1 MVQFRTWIQAT
12 RPQFFTVIILPIMLG
27 TAIAW
32 QQQRLFSA
40 FYFCAALLGGVLL
53 HAAINV
59 LNDYFDHLNHCD
71 ENNQTPLTPFAGGSR
86 MIQNGTLSPQ
96 QVHVYGMVLLLAGI
110 ALGLILV
117 WLRGIPIFWIGLIGV
132 LSGYFYSAPPFA
144 LCSRGWGEVLVGL
157 NFGILPVVGAYLLQV
172 HDVSF
177 MPVFAAL
184 PMTGLV
190 TAILY
195 INQFPDY
202 AADKQVGKANLVV
215 RLGQLKA
222 QILYEGLLIFSFL
235 SLGLGI
241 YFKVIPQLNLLSF
254 LLMPLAGF
262 AMWNLARNYATANAL
277 IPAIKSTIAL
287 HTVMS
292 LVLILSFLVS

>member
-1 MVQFRTWIQAT
+1 MVQLQTWIQAT

-32 QQQRLFSA
+32 QQQQQFAAL
-40 FYFCAALLGGVLL
+40 YFCAALLGGILL

-86 MIQNGTLSPQ
+86 MIQNGILSPK
-96 QVHVYGMVLLLAGI
+96 QVHVYGMILLVAGI
-110 ALGLILV
+110 LLGLILV
-117 WLRGIPIFWIGLIGV
+117 WLRGMPIFWIGLIGV
-132 LSGYFYSAPPFA
+132 FSGYFYSAPPFA
-144 LCSRGWGEVLVGL
+144 LCSRGWGELLVGL
-157 NFGILPVVGAYLLQV
+157 NFGILPVLGAYLLQ
-172 HDVSF
+172 HNDF
-177 MPVFAAL
+177 NLIPLFAAL
-184 PMTGLV
+184 PLTGLV

-202 AADKQVGKANLVV
+202 AADKHVGKANLVV
-215 RLGQLKA
+215 RLGQVKA
-222 QILYEGLLIFSFL
+222 QILYAALLIFSFL

-241 YFKVIPQLNLLSF
+241 YFKVLPLFNLLNF
-254 LLMPLAGF
+254 LLLPLAGF
-262 AMWNLARNYATANAL
+262 AMWSLARNYATASAL
-277 IPAIKSTIAL
+277 IPAIKSTIVL

-292 LVLILSFLVS
+292 LVLIVSFLV

>member
-1 MVQFRTWIQAT
+1 MLPLRTWIQAT
-12 RPQFFTVIILPIMLG
+12 RPQFFTVIILPILLG
-27 TAIAW
+27 TVIAW
-32 QQQRLFSA
+32 QQQFSM
-40 FYFCAALLGGVLL
+40 FYFCAALLSGILL

-86 MIQNGTLSPQ
+86 MIQNGILSPR
-96 QVHVYGMVLLLAGI
+96 QVHIYGMILLVAGI
-110 ALGLILV
+110 LLGLMLV
-117 WLRGIPIFWIGLIGV
+117 WQRGMPIFWIGLIGV

-144 LCSRGWGEVLVGL
+144 WCSRGWGEILVGL

-172 HDVSF
+172 QDF
-177 MPVFAAL
+177 NLIPVFAAL
-184 PMTGLV
+184 PITCLV

-202 AADKQVGKANLVV
+202 AADKHVGKANLVV
-215 RLGQLKA
+215 RLGQVKA
-222 QILYEGLLIFSFL
+222 QIVYDALLVFSFL

-241 YFKVIPQLNLLSF
+241 YFKILPQLNLVSF

-262 AMWNLARNYATANAL
+262 AMWSLARNYATARAL
-277 IPAIKSTIAL
+277 IPAIKSTIML

-292 LVLILSFLVS
+292 LVLILSFVV

>member
-1 MVQFRTWIQAT
+1 MVHLRTWIQAT

-32 QQQRLFSA
+32 QQQRQFSVG
-40 FYFCAALLGGVLL
+40 YFCAALLGGILL

-86 MIQNGTLSPQ
+86 MIQNGILSPR
-96 QVHVYGMVLLLAGI
+96 QVHSYGMILLVAGI
-110 ALGLILV
+110 ALGLSLV
-117 WLRGIPIFWIGLIGV
+117 WLRGMPIFWIGLIGV

-144 LCSRGWGEVLVGL
+144 LCSRGWGEILVGL

-172 HDVSF
+172 HDF
-177 MPVFAAL
+177 NFIPIFAAL
-184 PMTGLV
+184 PVTGLV

-202 AADKQVGKANLVV
+202 VADKQVGKANLVV
-215 RLGQLKA
+215 RLGQVKA
-222 QILYEGLLIFSFL
+222 QILYAALLIFSFL

-241 YFKVIPQLNLLSF
+241 YFKVLPQINLLSF

-262 AMWNLARNYATANAL
+262 AIWCLARNYATANAL

-292 LVLILSFLVS
+292 LVLVVSFVV